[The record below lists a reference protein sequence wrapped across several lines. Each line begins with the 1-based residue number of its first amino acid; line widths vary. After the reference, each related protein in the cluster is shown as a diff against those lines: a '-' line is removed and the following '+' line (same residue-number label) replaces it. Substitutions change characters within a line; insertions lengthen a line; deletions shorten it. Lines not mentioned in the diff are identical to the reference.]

1 MGIEKYIWILA
12 AGLFSLAGVQAWAAD
27 PASDDVSFRYRS
39 SKTEIEPA
47 VRPNADNL
55 TKLDQILS
63 GPRAASIKRIEL
75 RASSSPN
82 GSTYLNKKLAH
93 ERAQGV
99 MDFVSSKYP
108 SVPASVWQVVE
119 VAEDW
124 DGVESYLLRSR
135 KAYKDE
141 ALQIV
146 RGGAANREELL
157 QDLYTGEAWDDLVK
171 YCFPYLRTV
180 KLHIVYEGD
189 AATTQESGTQAP
201 PDFSRPDWGGEPG
214 GQPMQLVSNALYFER
229 GSRVIKDS
237 YMQNVS
243 HWEKIR
249 SGLADLGS
257 DSVLVEAYASPEGTI
272 SGNNALTQRRV
283 DAVKEMLSK
292 KLGVPASQITVRAMG
307 EDWRGLRDNVA
318 ASYQG
323 RDRDEVLRILDSS
336 LSEEVKKSAL
346 RRLDGGR
353 TWQHL
358 LDNEMKTLRRVTV
371 RRFSDREEVRWSPRE
386 GLQVFLLPDLQSTS
400 DQLNT
405 RAPQLSLND
414 APSGLLPRSESASA
428 PIRQTSRKFRF

>member
-1 MGIEKYIWILA
+1 MGIRKYIWTLA
-12 AGLFSLAGVQAWAAD
+12 AGLFSFAGVQAWGAD

-39 SKTEIEPA
+39 SKTEIESA

-55 TKLDQILS
+55 AKLDEILS
-63 GPRAASIKRIEL
+63 GPRAASVTRIEL
-75 RASSSPN
+75 RAASSPN
-82 GSTYLNKKLAH
+82 GPTYLNKKLAH

-99 MDFVSSKYP
+99 IDFVSSKYP
-108 SVPASVWQVVE
+108 SVPASVWQVEE

-124 DGVESYLLRSR
+124 NGVEAYFLRSK

-180 KLHIVYEGD
+180 KLHIVYDGE
-189 AATTQESGTQAP
+189 APATQGSATQTP
-201 PDFSRPDWGGEPG
+201 PDYTRPDFG
-214 GQPMQLVSNALYFER
+214 GQTGQVLQLVSNALYFER
-229 GSRVIKDS
+229 GGRVVKDS
-237 YMQNVS
+237 YMQNTS
-243 HWEKIR
+243 QWEKIR
-249 SGLADLGS
+249 GGLADLGS

-283 DAVKEMLSK
+283 DAVKDMLSQ
-292 KLGVPASQITVRAMG
+292 KLGVPASQITLRAMG

-318 ASYQG
+318 ATYQG
-323 RDRDEVLRILDSS
+323 KDRDEVLRILDSS

-386 GLQVFLLPDLQSTS
+386 GLQVFLPDMQSTS
-400 DQLNT
+400 EQLNA
-405 RAPQLSLND
+405 RSPELSLNP
-414 APSGLLPRSESASA
+414 AASSLLPRPESAPVS
-428 PIRQTSRKFRF
+428 IRQSSRKIRI

>member
-1 MGIEKYIWILA
+1 MGARKFIWTVL
-12 AGLFSLAGVQAWAAD
+12 AGLFTLPGVQSLAAD
-27 PASDDVSFRYRS
+27 AASDDVSFRFRS
-39 SKTEIEPA
+39 SKTQIESA

-55 TKLDQILS
+55 AELDRILS
-63 GPRAASIKRIEL
+63 GPRAASIVRIEL

-82 GSTYLNKKLAH
+82 GPTYLNKKLAH

-99 MDFVSSKYP
+99 MDYVNAKYP
-108 SVPASVWQVVE
+108 SLPASVWQVEE

-124 DGVESYLLRSR
+124 DGVESYFQRSK
-135 KAYKDE
+135 KAYKEE

-180 KLHIVYEGD
+180 KLHIVYG
-189 AATTQESGTQAP
+189 SPAP
-201 PDFSRPDWGGEPG
+201 LTEPSPDFTRPDLGGGRSE
-214 GQPMQLVSNALYFER
+214 PMQLVSNALYFER
-229 GSRVIKDS
+229 GGRTVKDS
-237 YMQNVS
+237 YMQNTS
-243 HWEKIR
+243 QWDKIR
-249 SGLADLGS
+249 GGLADLGS

-283 DAVKEMLSK
+283 DAAKDKLSRE
-292 KLGVPASQITVRAMG
+292 LGIPASQITVRAMG

-318 ASYQG
+318 ATYQG
-323 RDRDEVLRILDSS
+323 KDRDDVLRILDSS

-371 RRFSDREEVRWSPRE
+371 RRFSDNEEVRWSPRA
-386 GLQVFLLPDLQSTS
+386 GLQVFRIPDMHQTSEELNGIAPGLTYQLPSS
-400 DQLNT
+400 E
-405 RAPQLSLND
+405 
-414 APSGLLPRSESASA
+414 LLPRSESSA
-428 PIRQTSRKFRF
+428 TLRRTGRRIRI

>member
-1 MGIEKYIWILA
+1 MGARKFIWTVL
-12 AGLFSLAGVQAWAAD
+12 AGLFTLPGVQSLAAD
-27 PASDDVSFRYRS
+27 AASDDVSFRFRS
-39 SKTEIEPA
+39 SKTQIESA

-55 TKLDQILS
+55 AELDRILS
-63 GPRAASIKRIEL
+63 GPRAASIVRIEL

-82 GSTYLNKKLAH
+82 GPTYLNKKLAH

-99 MDFVSSKYP
+99 MDYVNAKYP
-108 SVPASVWQVVE
+108 SLPASVWQVEE

-124 DGVESYLLRSR
+124 DGVESYFQRSK
-135 KAYKDE
+135 KAYKEE

-180 KLHIVYEGD
+180 KLHIVYG
-189 AATTQESGTQAP
+189 SPAP
-201 PDFSRPDWGGEPG
+201 LTEPSPDFTRPDLGGGRSE
-214 GQPMQLVSNALYFER
+214 PMQLVSNALYFER
-229 GSRVIKDS
+229 GGRTVKDS
-237 YMQNVS
+237 YMQNTS
-243 HWEKIR
+243 QWDKIR
-249 SGLADLGS
+249 GGLADLGS

-283 DAVKEMLSK
+283 DAVKDKLSRE
-292 KLGVPASQITVRAMG
+292 LGIPASQITLRAMG

-318 ASYQG
+318 ATYQG
-323 RDRDEVLRILDSS
+323 KDRDDVLRILDSS

-371 RRFSDREEVRWSPRE
+371 RRFSDNEEVRWSPRA
-386 GLQVFLLPDLQSTS
+386 GLQVFRIPDMHQTSEELNGIAPGLTYQLPSS
-400 DQLNT
+400 E
-405 RAPQLSLND
+405 
-414 APSGLLPRSESASA
+414 LLPRSESSA
-428 PIRQTSRKFRF
+428 TLRRTGRRIRI

>member
-1 MGIEKYIWILA
+1 MGARKFIWTVL
-12 AGLFSLAGVQAWAAD
+12 AGLFTLPGVQSLAAD
-27 PASDDVSFRYRS
+27 AASDDVSFRFRS
-39 SKTEIEPA
+39 SKTQIESA

-55 TKLDQILS
+55 AELDRILS
-63 GPRAASIKRIEL
+63 GPRAASIVRIEL

-82 GSTYLNKKLAH
+82 GPTYLNKKLAH

-99 MDFVSSKYP
+99 MDYVNAKYP
-108 SVPASVWQVVE
+108 SLPASVWQVEE

-124 DGVESYLLRSR
+124 DGVESYFQRSK
-135 KAYKDE
+135 KAYKEE

-180 KLHIVYEGD
+180 KLHIVYG
-189 AATTQESGTQAP
+189 SPAP
-201 PDFSRPDWGGEPG
+201 LTEPSPDFTRPDLGGGRSE
-214 GQPMQLVSNALYFER
+214 PMQLVSNALYFER
-229 GSRVIKDS
+229 GGRTVKDS
-237 YMQNVS
+237 YMQNTS
-243 HWEKIR
+243 QWDKIR
-249 SGLADLGS
+249 GGLADLGS

-283 DAVKEMLSK
+283 DAVKDKLSRE
-292 KLGVPASQITVRAMG
+292 LGIPASQITVRAMG

-318 ASYQG
+318 ATYQG
-323 RDRDEVLRILDSS
+323 KDRDDVLRILDSS

-371 RRFSDREEVRWSPRE
+371 RRFSDNEEVRWSPRA
-386 GLQVFLLPDLQSTS
+386 GLQVFRLPDMHQTS
-400 DQLNT
+400 EELNGIAPGLTYQL
-405 RAPQLSLND
+405 
-414 APSGLLPRSESASA
+414 PSSSELLPRSESSA
-428 PIRQTSRKFRF
+428 TLRRTGRRIRI

>member
-1 MGIEKYIWILA
+1 MGARKFIWTVL
-12 AGLFSLAGVQAWAAD
+12 AGLFTLPGVQSLAAD
-27 PASDDVSFRYRS
+27 AASDDVSFRFRS
-39 SKTEIEPA
+39 SKTQIESA

-55 TKLDQILS
+55 AELDRILS
-63 GPRAASIKRIEL
+63 GPRAASIVRIEL

-82 GSTYLNKKLAH
+82 GPTYLNKKLAH

-99 MDFVSSKYP
+99 MDYVNAKYP
-108 SVPASVWQVVE
+108 SLPASVWQVEE

-124 DGVESYLLRSR
+124 DGVESYFQRSK
-135 KAYKDE
+135 KAYKEE

-180 KLHIVYEGD
+180 KLHIVYG
-189 AATTQESGTQAP
+189 SPAP
-201 PDFSRPDWGGEPG
+201 LTEPSPDFTRPDLSGGRSE
-214 GQPMQLVSNALYFER
+214 PMQLVSNALYFER
-229 GSRVIKDS
+229 GGRTVKDS
-237 YMQNVS
+237 YMQNTS
-243 HWEKIR
+243 QWDKIR
-249 SGLADLGS
+249 GGLADLGS

-283 DAVKEMLSK
+283 DAAKDKLSRE
-292 KLGVPASQITVRAMG
+292 LGIPASQITVRAMG

-318 ASYQG
+318 ATYQG
-323 RDRDEVLRILDSS
+323 KDRDDVLRILDSS

-358 LDNEMKTLRRVTV
+358 LDNEMKTLRRVVV
-371 RRFSDREEVRWSPRE
+371 RRFSDNEEVRWSPRA
-386 GLQVFLLPDLQSTS
+386 GLQVFRIPDMHQTSEELNGIAPGLTYQLPSS
-400 DQLNT
+400 E
-405 RAPQLSLND
+405 
-414 APSGLLPRSESASA
+414 LLPRSES
-428 PIRQTSRKFRF
+428 PVTLRRTGRRIRI

>member
-201 PDFSRPDWGGEPG
+201 PVFHVSFHITFLYYISRD
-214 GQPMQLVSNALYFER
+214 
-229 GSRVIKDS
+229 
-237 YMQNVS
+237 
-243 HWEKIR
+243 
-249 SGLADLGS
+249 
-257 DSVLVEAYASPEGTI
+257 
-272 SGNNALTQRRV
+272 
-283 DAVKEMLSK
+283 
-292 KLGVPASQITVRAMG
+292 
-307 EDWRGLRDNVA
+307 
-318 ASYQG
+318 
-323 RDRDEVLRILDSS
+323 
-336 LSEEVKKSAL
+336 
-346 RRLDGGR
+346 
-353 TWQHL
+353 
-358 LDNEMKTLRRVTV
+358 
-371 RRFSDREEVRWSPRE
+371 
-386 GLQVFLLPDLQSTS
+386 
-400 DQLNT
+400 
-405 RAPQLSLND
+405 
-414 APSGLLPRSESASA
+414 
-428 PIRQTSRKFRF
+428 

>member
-1 MGIEKYIWILA
+1 MGARKFIWTVL
-12 AGLFSLAGVQAWAAD
+12 AGLFTLPGVQSLAAD
-27 PASDDVSFRYRS
+27 AASDDVSFRFRS
-39 SKTEIEPA
+39 SKTQIESA

-55 TKLDQILS
+55 AELDRILS
-63 GPRAASIKRIEL
+63 GPRAASIVRIEL

-82 GSTYLNKKLAH
+82 GPTYLNKKLAH

-99 MDFVSSKYP
+99 MDYVNAKYP
-108 SVPASVWQVVE
+108 SLPASVWQVEE

-124 DGVESYLLRSR
+124 DGVESYFQRSK
-135 KAYKDE
+135 KAYKEE

-180 KLHIVYEGD
+180 KLHIVYG
-189 AATTQESGTQAP
+189 SPAP
-201 PDFSRPDWGGEPG
+201 LTEPSPDFTRPDLGGGRSE
-214 GQPMQLVSNALYFER
+214 PMQLVSNALYFER
-229 GSRVIKDS
+229 GGRTVKDS
-237 YMQNVS
+237 YMQNTS
-243 HWEKIR
+243 QWDKIR
-249 SGLADLGS
+249 GGLADLGS

-283 DAVKEMLSK
+283 DAAKDKLSRE
-292 KLGVPASQITVRAMG
+292 LGIPASQITVRAMG

-318 ASYQG
+318 ATYQG
-323 RDRDEVLRILDSS
+323 KDRDDVLRILDSS

-358 LDNEMKTLRRVTV
+358 LDNEMKTLRRVVV
-371 RRFSDREEVRWSPRE
+371 RRFSDNEEVRWSPRA
-386 GLQVFLLPDLQSTS
+386 GLQVFRIPDMHQTSEELNGIAPGLTYQLPSS
-400 DQLNT
+400 E
-405 RAPQLSLND
+405 
-414 APSGLLPRSESASA
+414 LLPRSES
-428 PIRQTSRKFRF
+428 PVTLRRTGRRIRI

>member
-1 MGIEKYIWILA
+1 MGARKFIWTVL
-12 AGLFSLAGVQAWAAD
+12 AGLFTLPGVQSLAAD
-27 PASDDVSFRYRS
+27 AASDDVSFRFRS
-39 SKTEIEPA
+39 SKTQIESA

-55 TKLDQILS
+55 AELDRILS
-63 GPRAASIKRIEL
+63 GPRAASIVRIEL

-82 GSTYLNKKLAH
+82 GPTYLNKKLAH

-99 MDFVSSKYP
+99 MDYVNAKYP
-108 SVPASVWQVVE
+108 SLPASVWQVEE

-124 DGVESYLLRSR
+124 DGVESYFQRSK
-135 KAYKDE
+135 KAYKEE

-180 KLHIVYEGD
+180 KLHIVYG
-189 AATTQESGTQAP
+189 SPAP
-201 PDFSRPDWGGEPG
+201 LTEPSPDFTRPDLGGGRSE
-214 GQPMQLVSNALYFER
+214 PMQLVSNALYFER
-229 GSRVIKDS
+229 GGRTVKDS
-237 YMQNVS
+237 YMQNTS
-243 HWEKIR
+243 QWDKIR
-249 SGLADLGS
+249 GGLADLGS

-283 DAVKEMLSK
+283 DAVKDKLSRE
-292 KLGVPASQITVRAMG
+292 LGIPASQITLRAMG

-318 ASYQG
+318 ATYQG
-323 RDRDEVLRILDSS
+323 KDRDDVLRILDSS

-358 LDNEMKTLRRVTV
+358 LDNEMKTLRRVVV
-371 RRFSDREEVRWSPRE
+371 RRFSDNEEVRWSPRA
-386 GLQVFLLPDLQSTS
+386 GLQVFRIPDMHQTSEELNGIAPGLTYQLPSS
-400 DQLNT
+400 E
-405 RAPQLSLND
+405 
-414 APSGLLPRSESASA
+414 LLPRSESSA
-428 PIRQTSRKFRF
+428 TLRRTGRRIRI